1 MLAVAGRPFDS
12 QDHFFEFKWDGYR
25 AAAMVENGRVRLMSR
40 GGRDLADRYPGLA
53 PLGRLP
59 SGLALDGEIVA
70 FRGGRP
76 DFSLLQQHGPRS
88 DPSTVR
94 YVTFDLLYEGFES
107 RMDLPFSRRRQLLE
121 KIAEKAR
128 CPELVLS
135 EGLSAEGRALYRQ
148 ACEQGLEGVVGKRL
162 SSPYAAGKRNGAWI
176 KVKRRLALQ
185 AAIIGYI
192 EKPGPA
198 RSPARTPARSPA
210 GTPDFQSLLV
220 AGVKP
225 GTEAG
230 SALPGEE
237 PGPLRYLGKVGSGFD
252 AALRARIMSLLQERP
267 RRTPLVPCP
276 EKARWVEPGLYCEVS
291 FAELTSAGVLRA
303 PVFERLIEE

>member
-12 QDHFFEFKWDGYR
+12 KDHFFEFKWDGYR
-25 AAAMVENGRVRLMSR
+25 AGAMIENGRVRLMSR
-40 GGRDLADRYPGLA
+40 HGLDLAGRYPGLA

-59 SGLALDGEIVA
+59 RGLALDGEIVA

-76 DFSLLQQHGPRS
+76 DFSLLQRYGPRS
-88 DPSTVR
+88 DPALVR
-94 YVTFDLLYEGFES
+94 FVVFDVLYEDFEP
-107 RMDLPFSRRRQLLE
+107 RLDLPFSRRRQLLE
-121 KIAEKAR
+121 EIVEKAR
-128 CPELVLS
+128 CPELILS
-135 EGLSAEGRALYRQ
+135 EGLPAEGRALYRQ
-148 ACEQGLEGVVGKRL
+148 ACEQGLEGVVSKRL

-176 KVKRRLALQ
+176 KIKRRLALQ
-185 AAIIGYI
+185 AVIIGYI
-192 EKPGPA
+192 EKPGPGQ
-198 RSPARTPARSPA
+198 SPA
-210 GTPDFQSLLV
+210 GMPAFQSLLV
-220 AGVKP
+220 AGN
-225 GTEAG
+225 G
-230 SALPGEE
+230 LPGEE

-252 AALRARIMSLLQERP
+252 AALRARIMALLRERP

>member
-12 QDHFFEFKWDGYR
+12 KDHFFEFKWDGYR
-25 AAAMVENGRVRLMSR
+25 AGAMIENGRARLMSR
-40 GGRDLADRYPGLA
+40 HGLDLADRYPGLA
-53 PLGRLP
+53 PLARLP
-59 SGLALDGEIVA
+59 AGLALDGEIVA
-70 FRGGRP
+70 FRNGRP

-94 YVTFDLLYEGFES
+94 FVTFDVLYEDFES
-107 RMDLPFSRRRQLLE
+107 RLELPFSRRRQLLE
-121 KIAEKAR
+121 RIVEKAR

-135 EGLSAEGRALYRQ
+135 EGLPAEGQALYRK
-148 ACEQGLEGVVGKRL
+148 ACEQGLEGVVSKRL

-176 KVKRRLALQ
+176 KIKRRLALQ

-198 RSPARTPARSPA
+198 

-220 AGVKP
+220 
-225 GTEAG
+225 AG

-252 AALRARIMSLLQERP
+252 AALRARLLALLRERP
-267 RRTPLVPCP
+267 RKTPLVPCP